1 MKTHLIRLTPRAAA
15 PSVSPFLYSSFAEH
29 FGRCIYDGIWVGPDS
44 DIPNEDGLRR
54 DTLEA
59 LAELSLPAVRWPGGN
74 WAEYYHWRDGIG
86 PPQERPLRY
95 NIEWGIPESNAFG
108 THEYM
113 RFCQAIGS
121 EPYLVLNVASG
132 TVQEAR
138 DWVEYCNSDH
148 DSETVRLRRANGQE
162 RPWRVRFW
170 DVGNESWH
178 SGGQFR
184 AQDYVAAYRRYS
196 NKLRMLGTGD
206 RDKASAIRLIACGS
220 CLLYRD
226 WDAEFLAGMK
236 QTPEM
241 LHTVDYISDHIY
253 QGRDLTD
260 REFPDDDHYRL
271 LSELDILEAELRR
284 ASALVDAYST
294 ARHPI
299 GLALGEWGTW
309 YKGVWIT
316 NRFHQANT
324 LRDALFTACG
334 FHLLHTFAG
343 TLHMANMSMTVNA
356 LQCLLQTCGPA
367 AIKTPTYHIFRMY
380 MPHRNGILL
389 ESDLVDAPTLP
400 DPEAP
405 ARPALSVSATASDDG
420 LFVTVVN
427 ADLSAGVETVLLLPD
442 AFTPSSVT
450 SERLTAHDIRAE
462 NTPADPDAVSPG
474 PADVEMPVRR
484 RCRLHLPAS
493 SVTAVHF
500 KGQWAY
506 PLADIAAQQAQA
518 DLDRRARERSETEV
532 KI

>member
-1 MKTHLIRLTPRAAA
+1 
-15 PSVSPFLYSSFAEH
+15 
-29 FGRCIYDGIWVGPDS
+29 
-44 DIPNEDGLRR
+44 
-54 DTLEA
+54 
-59 LAELSLPAVRWPGGN
+59 
-74 WAEYYHWRDGIG
+74 
-86 PPQERPLRY
+86 
-95 NIEWGIPESNAFG
+95 
-108 THEYM
+108 
-113 RFCQAIGS
+113 
-121 EPYLVLNVASG
+121 
-132 TVQEAR
+132 
-138 DWVEYCNSDH
+138 
-148 DSETVRLRRANGQE
+148 
-162 RPWRVRFW
+162 
-170 DVGNESWH
+170 
-178 SGGQFR
+178 
-184 AQDYVAAYRRYS
+184 
-196 NKLRMLGTGD
+196 MLGTGD

-500 KGQWAY
+500 RGQWAY